1 MDNGMKKLIEAIK
14 DLSNVVNTIKAEQ
27 LATVNRPEV
36 LYAIENINTGEITF
50 NARGGAYR
58 NVLDAIKKMQKWD
71 RMNIELWN
79 IDWRSNEKTI
89 NIAFW

>member
-1 MDNGMKKLIEAIK
+1 MDNEMKKLIEAIK

-27 LATVNRPEV
+27 LRRVDSPEV

-58 NVLDAIKKMQKWD
+58 NVLDAIKKMHKMGQ
-71 RMNIELWN
+71 
-79 IDWRSNEKTI
+79 NEYRIVEYRLEK
-89 NIAFW
+89 

>member
-1 MDNGMKKLIEAIK
+1 MDNEMEKLIEAIK

-27 LATVNRPEV
+27 LRRVDRPEV

-58 NVLDAIKKMQKWD
+58 NVFDAIEKMQK
-71 RMNIELWN
+71 MGQ
-79 IDWRSNEKTI
+79 NEHRIVEYRLEK
-89 NIAFW
+89 

>member
-50 NARGGAYR
+50 NARGGAYQ
-58 NVLDAIKKMQKWD
+58 DKEAAYKKMCCMGQ
-71 RMNIELWN
+71 
-79 IDWRSNEKTI
+79 NEHRIVEYRLEK
-89 NIAFW
+89 

>member
-50 NARGGAYR
+50 NARGGAYQ
-58 NVLDAIKKMQKWD
+58 DKEAAYKKMC
-71 RMNIELWN
+71 RMGQNDQRIVKYRL
-79 IDWRSNEKTI
+79 EK
-89 NIAFW
+89 

>member
-1 MDNGMKKLIEAIK
+1 MDNK
-14 DLSNVVNTIKAEQ
+14 DLEKAMQDLVEVINETAKIIHKIKAEQ

-58 NVLDAIKKMQKWD
+58 NVLDAIKKMQK
-71 RMNIELWN
+71 MGQ
-79 IDWRSNEKTI
+79 NEYRIVEYRLEK
-89 NIAFW
+89 